1 MTKKRVTNA
10 ELDIKLDYIKAKVD
24 AVHKCVF
31 GNGNP
36 QRGMAT
42 RLLFVEQFQAGIKRV
57 MWIAVGAAVVSA
69 VGLLFALFGA

>member
-10 ELDIKLDYIKAKVD
+10 ELDIKLDYIKEKVD

-36 QRGMAT
+36 QKGMAT
-42 RLLFVEQFQAGIKRV
+42 RLLFVEQFQSGVKRLT
-57 MWIAVGAAVVSA
+57 WIAVGAAVVSA
-69 VGLLFALFGA
+69 IGLLFTLFGA